1 MKKVFIAN
9 YVLADI
15 LHKDITGNLRL
26 FSADIQRKEFTEMRK
41 PGKLK
46 FSLVALL
53 LAALTCFSACT
64 GGGTEDESDSGHS
77 TTGTG
82 ESDTGDREQTS
93 GTEQESGTGDGEGN
107 IKEEFVV
114 ASKKIVDFKTTAQA
128 NVSGSTAQ
136 VTTAEGLK
144 YTAENFSEFADGR
157 FAFDDTLTVTFENGQ
172 FDGEFNRFI
181 LCYVSDSPLKCVMT
195 YTQDG
200 KEKTD
205 SFFIEAGTQ
214 NFNCLIT
221 DYLKNKKAVNID
233 SITFETYGEK
243 ASFILCNLISEVYEL
258 YTDDT
263 YYIENDK
270 FKVGIR
276 LTWGGGISYIEDKEN
291 TISGLANLVNQ
302 ADTGRLIQQSYYGT
316 GETDEYKP
324 GNFNNSKWSYNP
336 VQGGDQYQNHSRII
350 DVVVENYSVYIKA
363 QPQDW
368 SLDNQITPSYME
380 NCYTIYEDYIRVDN
394 RFVDFS
400 GWTHPFSSQ
409 EVPAFYT
416 VSYLDKFT
424 LYNGSDSWTD
434 DELFSRDDLNFWG
447 DPQYAADCTFYVRNS
462 NTETWCSWTSSKDD
476 YGIGLYVPNVDSYS
490 AGRHMYNGSK
500 DPKNGACNY
509 VAPVNIKQMV
519 SFEPIEYSYL
529 ITTGSV
535 DEIREIFKT
544 NRDFAG
550 NEDLHENYIS
560 RRVPDADIDMSN
572 IDLTKE
578 ENVQAVSP
586 ANNTSMEFDSSEGAL
601 KVIADVG
608 SDVQLNINYSAMTE
622 KLKAEDFSKITI
634 EYMIPSS
641 NSGNSYT
648 CELFL
653 CTGDVTGATAGMSV
667 RGNYQ
672 ADGQYHTLEISL
684 DNLEFWSGDIN
695 QIRYDYFDACSDG
708 DVIYLKSIVLS

>member
-1 MKKVFIAN
+1 MSK
-9 YVLADI
+9 
-15 LHKDITGNLRL
+15 TGKIKLRL
-26 FSADIQRKEFTEMRK
+26 I
-41 PGKLK
+41 
-46 FSLVALL
+46 ALSMVML
-53 LAALTCFSACT
+53 MCLSACT
-64 GGGTEDESDSGHS
+64 GGGGDPIESGSGSGATTVSEESNSETEKTEQP
-77 TTGTG
+77 
-82 ESDTGDREQTS
+82 SDTAEDSSTEEGSGD
-93 GTEQESGTGDGEGN
+93 
-107 IKEEFVV
+107 IKEEMVV
-114 ASKKIVDFKTTAQA
+114 ASKKNIDFKTDAQV
-128 NVSGSTAQ
+128 NVSGASAQ
-136 VTTAEGLK
+136 VTTSEGLK
-144 YTAENFSEFADGR
+144 YRAENFSKYDNGR
-157 FAFDDTLTVTFENGQ
+157 FTFDGKLTVAFDDAQ
-172 FDGEFNRFI
+172 FDEEFNRFI

-200 KEKTD
+200 KEKND
-205 SFFIEAGTQ
+205 SFFLEAGTQ

-221 DYLKNKKAVNID
+221 DYLNNKKATRISKIV
-233 SITFETYGEK
+233 FETYEK
-243 ASFILCNLISEVYEL
+243 EANFILCKLISEVYDL

-276 LTWGGGISYIEDKEN
+276 LTWGGGISYIQDKAN
-291 TISGLANLVNQ
+291 TITGLKNLVNQ

-324 GNFNNSKWSYNP
+324 GNFNNAKWSYNP

-350 DVVVENYSVYIKA
+350 DIVVEKYSVYIKA

-368 SLDNQITPSYME
+368 SLNNQITPSYME

-400 GWTHPFSSQ
+400 GWQHPFSSQ

-424 LYNGSDSWTD
+424 WYNGSKPWTD
-434 DELFSRDDLNFWG
+434 DELLSRNDLNFWG
-447 DPQYAADCTFYVRNS
+447 DSKYAADCTFLIKNS
-462 NTETWCSWTSSKDD
+462 NTETWCSWTNSKDD
-476 YGIGLYVPNVDSYS
+476 YGIGLYVPNVDSYF

-500 DPKNGACNY
+500 NPTNGACNY

-529 ITTGSV
+529 MATGSV
-535 DEIREIFKT
+535 DEIRDIFKT
-544 NRDFAG
+544 NKDFAG

-560 RRVPDADIDMSN
+560 RRVPDSDVDMSN

-578 ENVQAVSP
+578 ENAQLVAQR
-586 ANNTSMEFDSSEGAL
+586 NNTSTAFDAARGAL
-601 KVIADVG
+601 KVTADVG
-608 SDVQLNINYSAMTE
+608 DDVQLNINYSIMSE
-622 KLKAEDFSKITI
+622 KLKAEDYTKISI
-634 EYMIPSS
+634 DYMIPQTNS
-641 NSGNSYT
+641 NDTYK

-653 CTGDVTGATAGMSV
+653 CTGNITGATAGMSV
-667 RGNYQ
+667 NGQYQ

-684 DNLEFWSGDIN
+684 DDIDFWSGDIN
-695 QIRYDYFDACSDG
+695 EIRYDYFNSCSDG